1 LSSALLNMYSKCGFI
16 EGAVYVFHNTA
27 GKRSLD
33 TYNATLVG
41 FTANGHSERALH
53 LLSKM
58 ESTGL
63 VPNKITFN
71 SVLNAWIQYF
81 RRMSKQFMALSLTL
95 HITVAWWICTAV
107 QGSLRRLRT

>member
-1 LSSALLNMYSKCGFI
+1 VRMRSLPMRTRMRSGVCWSWS
-16 EGAVYVFHNTA
+16 NTA
-27 GKRSLD
+27 AKRSH
-33 TYNATLVG
+33 TYNAMLAG
-41 FTANGHSERALH
+41 FTANGQSERALH
-53 LLSKM
+53 LFSKV

-71 SVLNAWIQYF
+71 TVLNAWIQYLG
-81 RRMSKQFMALSLTL
+81 RMSRQLMALSLTL